1 VKKSFA
7 AVVVEDAVVL
17 VLGSMPGEAS
27 LRAGQ
32 YYAHP
37 HNLFW
42 KFIFAC
48 AGVEF
53 STDYARR
60 CEVLSTL
67 RIALWDVLQQC
78 RREGSLDSSIEKE
91 SEHPNDIAGLL
102 KKLPQVRKI
111 CFNGQKAFSSFKHH
125 VLKVSPDLANRYQL
139 VVLPSTSPANAS
151 QSYQNKFTRWQ
162 SELLSC
168 SCAPACVAVA
178 KQGKC
183 NRNWNRQFWL
193 TLLKIGIEWFCWTI
207 PILAVIL
214 DVAG

>member
-1 VKKSFA
+1 MKKGFA

-48 AGVEF
+48 AGVDY
-53 STDYARR
+53 STDYEHR
-60 CEVLSTL
+60 LKILKKL
-67 RIALWDVLQQC
+67 RISLWDVLQHC
-78 RREGSLDSSIEKE
+78 RREGSLDSNIEKD
-91 SEHPNDIAGLL
+91 SEHPNDIVGLL

-111 CFNGQKAFSSFKHH
+111 CFNGQKAFSSFKRHI
-125 VLKVSPDLANRYQL
+125 LKVAPDLIERYQL

-162 SELLSC
+162 SELFSC
-168 SCAPACVAVA
+168 SCAPALCS
-178 KQGKC
+178 
-183 NRNWNRQFWL
+183 
-193 TLLKIGIEWFCWTI
+193 IGE
-207 PILAVIL
+207 
-214 DVAG
+214 AG